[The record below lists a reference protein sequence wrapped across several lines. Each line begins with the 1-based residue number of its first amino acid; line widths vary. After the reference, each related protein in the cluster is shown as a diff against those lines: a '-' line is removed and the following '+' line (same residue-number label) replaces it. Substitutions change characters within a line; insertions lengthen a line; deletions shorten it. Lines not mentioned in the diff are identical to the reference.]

1 MIDRAEPT
9 FGDLVR
15 GVFGEIAIFGLNAD
29 FFHSLEAGFIFETI
43 KFACQFVKFGLSDF
57 WIRLDVA
64 KFTRFA
70 VGCLHDFS
78 IGSLRYKYKLLKVRT
93 CLQVGVK
100 SLCQIFFIVILER
113 SDSIS

>member
-1 MIDRAEPT
+1 LIDRAEST

-43 KFACQFVKFGLSDF
+43 KFARQFVKFGLSDF

-78 IGSLRYKYKLLKVRT
+78 IGSLRYKCKAPTNTNLLQIYKLQID
-93 CLQVGVK
+93 CEYK
-100 SLCQIFFIVILER
+100 SLQILRFSPV
-113 SDSIS
+113 